1 MPIDKIDYDR
11 PAYIIFTS
19 GTTGEP
25 KGVIMTHRATSNTI
39 ADVNETYAVGERD
52 VFLGCQIY
60 HLTFLYMIYLA
71 GFSAGGTLVLP
82 STDKIRDSKYLSELI
97 IRHRVSVINAVPA
110 LHQMIVSYL
119 ESANVSV
126 DYQVRLLLLSG
137 DWIPVT
143 LPHRIYDL
151 FGDCRVIS
159 LGGAT
164 EAAIWSISYDIS
176 KKQYLQKHSIWISN
190 VQSNILCSKQRNAAL
205 P

>member
-1 MPIDKIDYDR
+1 M
-11 PAYIIFTS
+11 
-19 GTTGEP
+19 
-25 KGVIMTHRATSNTI
+25 
-39 ADVNETYAVGERD
+39 
-52 VFLGCQIY
+52 
-60 HLTFLYMIYLA
+60 
-71 GFSAGGTLVLP
+71 
-82 STDKIRDSKYLSELI
+82 SELI

-176 KKQYLQKHSIWISN
+176 KKSSIYKKHSIWISN